1 MNWLREINAVNF
13 DRVKVIGF
21 SLGAHIAGHT
31 GKNTGGQL
39 HTVIG
44 LDPAGPL
51 FRDGNPGGRIDAGD
65 ARYVE
70 CLHTN
75 GALIG
80 AGIGSPNCQADFYP
94 NGGEDQPGCLTNTCA
109 HLRAVTFYIESII
122 NNGFH
127 SVRCTSEGQ
136 ANRENCNSGGGF
148 WPSGELTPSN
158 HDIRLNGIFHF
169 STNRNPPFARG
180 PFRN

>member
-1 MNWLREINAVNF
+1 VTF

-21 SLGAHIAGHT
+21 SLGAHIAGFI
-31 GKNTGGQL
+31 GKNTGGEI
-39 HTVIG
+39 HTIIG

-51 FRDGNPGGRIDAGD
+51 FQDRNPEGRIARGD
-65 ARYVE
+65 GRYVE

-80 AGIGSPNCQADFYP
+80 AGIGSPNCDADFYP
-94 NGGEDQPGCLTNTCA
+94 NGGQDQRGCLTNTCS
-109 HLRAVTFYIESII
+109 HLRAVDYYIESII

-136 ANRENCNSGGGF
+136 ANRENCNSGGNV

-158 HDIRLNGIFHF
+158 NEINLRGIFHF
-169 STNRNPPFARG
+169 RTNRNPPFAIG
-180 PFRN
+180 PFRQ